1 MMVVSLKS
9 TDDTKPPSSL
19 SVIFSVMSVGD
30 FIFHTATVPSCRHK
44 NTHHSNDNDEHRCI
58 VESTTSQFETELYCY
73 RASETYMFQLCDIR
87 DLNRV

>member
-9 TDDTKPPSSL
+9 TDDTNL
-19 SVIFSVMSVGD
+19 SCPLSIIRSVMSVGD
-30 FIFHTATVPSCRHK
+30 FIFHTVTVSSCRHK
-44 NTHHSNDNDEHRCI
+44 NTHHSNNNDDHRCI
-58 VESTTSQFETELYCY
+58 VESTTSEFETELYCY